1 MNLLIFEPIF
11 EFSRQN
17 CVSICA
23 FLVPA
28 NLLTTIGVLALLFT
42 ESSLAPIR
50 LATVVSIIFASTLF
64 LHISTWFIIGVITP
78 VTFILFALGTTCLT
92 ISVLAN
98 IYRDKLLEVKF
109 LINKYI
115 FWDLSTE
122 KIKNKFN

>member
-17 CVSICA
+17 CISICA

-28 NLLTTIGVLALLFT
+28 NLLTTIAVLALLFT
-42 ESSLAPIR
+42 EGSLIQIR
-50 LATVVSIIFASTLF
+50 LATVISIIFASTLF

-78 VTFILFALGTTCLT
+78 VTFILFALGTTCLA
-92 ISVLAN
+92 ISLLAN
-98 IYRDKLLEVKF
+98 IHRHKLLEIKF
-109 LINKYI
+109 LISRYI

-122 KIKNKFN
+122 KIENKFN